1 MSTMHVHDHIDIQG
15 HEVATFMC
23 NSKTYLLQHQLS
35 ESKFCSVS
43 TVRLKLPDE
52 HGIVYLITPSS
63 SVTLLNKSFDFV
75 QMHKPM
81 LPKDAVSD
89 YIFFRSTWKFWPN
102 KLNLSNPIQIQVK
115 IDEIK
120 KFKRTICILKQLK
133 IKQHDHGPLH
143 GVTQCRPKA
152 IISKKCRKL
161 TWKENTNCMSF
172 SFHAVNENYSQ
183 IHRTL
188 LVPLTSSLTTYR
200 KCSFSLFI
208 LTENLINNSGIILCW
223 IAISGAN
230 TSLFTSHCVGR
241 FNKAQVGPSCRPTRS
256 LRFVDVVKI
265 VPTYVTNNDLS
276 SFWTLICLY

>member
-1 MSTMHVHDHIDIQG
+1 
-15 HEVATFMC
+15 
-23 NSKTYLLQHQLS
+23 
-35 ESKFCSVS
+35 
-43 TVRLKLPDE
+43 
-52 HGIVYLITPSS
+52 
-63 SVTLLNKSFDFV
+63 
-75 QMHKPM
+75 MHKPM
-81 LPKDAVSD
+81 LPKDAVFNN
-89 YIFFRSTWKFWPN
+89 IFFRSTWKFWPY
-102 KLNLSNPIQIQVK
+102 KLNLFNPIQIQVN

-120 KFKRTICILKQLK
+120 KFQRTICILKQLQ

-241 FNKAQVGPSCRPTRS
+241 FNKAQPGRCVLLTSSKLCRRMSPTMTCHHFGLWFAYIKLLIVIS
-256 LRFVDVVKI
+256 SKVSVNVKWICSSYLVKI
-265 VPTYVTNNDLS
+265 NFEPSVGS
-276 SFWTLICLY
+276 SLEFVMLRNTCFTSIESIQLNRVFEDDEMKVNLCDPSK